1 MSLLLENKFILQP
14 QIEKNNMTHPQ
25 PSKEV
30 QNTAKF
36 ITKRTTMT

>member
-14 QIEKNNMTHPQ
+14 QIEKNNMMDPQ
-25 PSKEV
+25 LSKEV
-30 QNTAKF
+30 RNMAKF